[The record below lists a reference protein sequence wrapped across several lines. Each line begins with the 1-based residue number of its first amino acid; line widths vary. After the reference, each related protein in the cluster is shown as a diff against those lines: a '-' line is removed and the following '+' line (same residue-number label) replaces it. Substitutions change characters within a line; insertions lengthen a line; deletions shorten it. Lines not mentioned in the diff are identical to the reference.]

1 MGSNSHTHFDA
12 LLLVAGLSEYIFLP
26 QMVNLH
32 YKADQRS
39 LLQALQTA
47 LPLAH
52 LLLTSQLLLGMECLP
67 QKAMVAA
74 QNNLWKLGLKSIH
87 QSQRHRVF

>member
-1 MGSNSHTHFDA
+1 MGSNSHTHFDT
-12 LLLVAGLSEYIFLP
+12 LLPIAGLSEYNFLP

-32 YKADQRS
+32 YKA
-39 LLQALQTA
+39 
-47 LPLAH
+47 H
-52 LLLTSQLLLGMECLP
+52 LLLTSQLLLEMECLP

-87 QSQRHRVF
+87 